1 MCAHPPG
8 TRVQNFKGLALSAT
22 RPSHVEKK
30 YLEILS
36 DNVSRVV
43 PSDRTPTYDPGK
55 RRTASGARPWAVV
68 RSSARN
74 ASAKGDDD
82 TDA

>member
-1 MCAHPPG
+1 M
-8 TRVQNFKGLALSAT
+8 
-22 RPSHVEKK
+22 
-30 YLEILS
+30 EILS
-36 DNVSRVV
+36 DHVSRVV
-43 PSDRTPTYDPGK
+43 PSDRTHTYDAGK
-55 RRTASGARPWAVV
+55 RCTASGARPWAVV